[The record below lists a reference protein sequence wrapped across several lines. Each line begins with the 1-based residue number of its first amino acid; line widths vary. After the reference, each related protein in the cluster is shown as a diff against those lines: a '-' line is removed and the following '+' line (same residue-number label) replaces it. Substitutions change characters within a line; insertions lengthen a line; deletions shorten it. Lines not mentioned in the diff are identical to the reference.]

1 LGNISNFL
9 RDNDYFSVTNKSF
22 QLSVYQHSGG
32 CSFSKYEILWSL
44 LTILNTFFFVAM
56 FSNSFFSS
64 SFFRTLDALYCRL
77 VGVLNYGQDIFL
89 LAIRTYWGWQFFQTG
104 KGKLLNFDRTV
115 EFFTSLNIPL
125 PAVNAAMAGTVEC
138 LGGLLLLIGLFSR
151 VVSLQLIVVMIVA
164 YLTADA
170 EAVQNILSKPDDFTS
185 ASPFLFLLTA
195 VIVACFGGGKFSLDT
210 LLGKLLSNQRKS

>member
-1 LGNISNFL
+1 
-9 RDNDYFSVTNKSF
+9 
-22 QLSVYQHSGG
+22 
-32 CSFSKYEILWSL
+32 
-44 LTILNTFFFVAM
+44 M

-170 EAVQNILSKPDDFTS
+170 EAMQNILSKPDDFTS

>member
-1 LGNISNFL
+1 
-9 RDNDYFSVTNKSF
+9 
-22 QLSVYQHSGG
+22 
-32 CSFSKYEILWSL
+32 
-44 LTILNTFFFVAM
+44 
-56 FSNSFFSS
+56 
-64 SFFRTLDALYCRL
+64 
-77 VGVLNYGQDIFL
+77 
-89 LAIRTYWGWQFFQTG
+89 
-104 KGKLLNFDRTV
+104 
-115 EFFTSLNIPL
+115 
-125 PAVNAAMAGTVEC
+125 

>member
-1 LGNISNFL
+1 MFL
-9 RDNDYFSVTNKSF
+9 
-22 QLSVYQHSGG
+22 
-32 CSFSKYEILWSL
+32 
-44 LTILNTFFFVAM
+44 
-56 FSNSFFSS
+56 NSFFSS
-64 SFFRTLDALYCRL
+64 SLFRTLDALYCRL

-170 EAVQNILSKPDDFTS
+170 EALQNIFSKPDDFTS

-195 VIVACFGGGKFSLDT
+195 VIVACFGGGKLSLDT
-210 LLGKLLSNQRKS
+210 LLGKLLSNQRQS

>member
-1 LGNISNFL
+1 
-9 RDNDYFSVTNKSF
+9 
-22 QLSVYQHSGG
+22 
-32 CSFSKYEILWSL
+32 
-44 LTILNTFFFVAM
+44 M